1 MCECVSRDDESDVAR
16 GVYGEATFFGAFG
29 TISSDLT
36 HVGGLERAQR
46 QQQLA
51 LLMPPPNL
59 AAAAAARASTPE
71 TQVTTL
77 TLTRDSN
84 FDLGG
89 RGGNIVT
96 FSSHESIH
104 KGFRLLRID
113 GHPVGE
119 TPAAVQAAVDAA
131 RRSGRKFKADF
142 AGGKPTGG
150 GGMALRTVGNK
161 IMAAAPSAAAARE
174 NVASAAKTASE
185 KFLALEKAAA
195 DKAAADKAAAWV
207 AAEKAKEEKAR
218 ADARVAAA
226 DKAAAEAKA
235 ALDAK
240 VFADARAAADA
251 KAAAEAK
258 KAAAEKAAAEKAK
271 AEAEAKAK
279 AAAEAKAAE
288 ATATRLEE
296 AWKRSNASSA
306 APAPRP
312 NAFKSLPPRAA
323 VQEPQA
329 ALLKSLST
337 RWQGPQ
343 PNGNGPIDSE
353 EEEEEEVCTVAD
365 KGPCDKCDGPHA
377 TARCPH
383 FKKARDKHRDAWQG
397 YSGEGGGGKNMKAQ
411 ADRVAKAPLLRG
423 ARIVRQPGDGSC
435 LFHSLS
441 FGARKLGSS
450 KADCASAAS
459 VREACAAFL
468 ERCPNAE
475 IGGTPLREWIQWESG
490 GDVKS
495 YVRRMR
501 GKGEWGG
508 AIEIAVV
515 SRCFNV
521 SVHVFEKA
529 GGDTFKLISAFDAA
543 EGGKSSSSGGKKEP
557 VVRVLYSGR
566 CHYDA
571 LEVPGE

>member
-1 MCECVSRDDESDVAR
+1 
-16 GVYGEATFFGAFG
+16 
-29 TISSDLT
+29 
-36 HVGGLERAQR
+36 
-46 QQQLA
+46 
-51 LLMPPPNL
+51 
-59 AAAAAARASTPE
+59 
-71 TQVTTL
+71 
-77 TLTRDSN
+77 
-84 FDLGG
+84 
-89 RGGNIVT
+89 
-96 FSSHESIH
+96 
-104 KGFRLLRID
+104 
-113 GHPVGE
+113 
-119 TPAAVQAAVDAA
+119 
-131 RRSGRKFKADF
+131 
-142 AGGKPTGG
+142 
-150 GGMALRTVGNK
+150 MALRTVGNK

-343 PNGNGPIDSE
+343 PNVNGPIDSE

-543 EGGKSSSSGGKKEP
+543 EGSKSSSSSGGKKEP